1 MNFDNVNHIAIPEGN
16 VKRITSGGVELWN
29 ADYLR
34 IPYLTILSYDMI
46 DSGVKLGSTG
56 TTDVEAEF
64 QFDSNPG
71 TGNVPVLRLGNLVNG
86 GTWVGTT
93 ANKWSN
99 GSGTNST
106 VPCTTRALLK
116 VLYSKAD
123 KKQSL
128 YVDGLFISDR
138 NFSAS
143 TNNTVLNN
151 NTLTICYK
159 SAPSVRCYSY
169 KIYDN
174 GSLVR
179 DMVPVR
185 RRTANVECMFDRVTG
200 NYYDKVQTT

>member
-1 MNFDNVNHIAIPEGN
+1 MNFANVNHIAIPEGN
-16 VKRITSGGVELWN
+16 VKKITDAGGHVLWEWHE
-29 ADYLR
+29 Y

-64 QFDSNPG
+64 QFESNPG
-71 TGNVPVLRLGNLVNG
+71 NGNVPVLRIGSLGNG
-86 GTWVGTT
+86 GTWVGTSAT
-93 ANKWSN
+93 KWSN

-106 VPCTTRALLK
+106 VPCTTRAQLK
-116 VLYSKAD
+116 VLYSKAN

-128 YVDGLFISDR
+128 YVNGLFISDR
-138 NFSAS
+138 NFSSA
-143 TNNTVLNN
+143 TNNTVLNSN
-151 NTLTICYK
+151 NLTIYYK
-159 SAPSVRCYSY
+159 DAPSVRCYSY

-185 RRTANVECMFDRVTG
+185 RRTDNVECMFDRVTG